1 MMEVMMTAGAIR
13 HAKLQSNIHHTK
25 KPTPRYLQAGFP
37 FCRPTNSV
45 KALKDNCW
53 VLSYVKCLQPTTVC
67 DCSTKRLT
75 FIDIDA

>member
-25 KPTPRYLQAGFP
+25 KPTPRFLQAGFP

-53 VLSYVKCLQPTTVC
+53 VLTTVC